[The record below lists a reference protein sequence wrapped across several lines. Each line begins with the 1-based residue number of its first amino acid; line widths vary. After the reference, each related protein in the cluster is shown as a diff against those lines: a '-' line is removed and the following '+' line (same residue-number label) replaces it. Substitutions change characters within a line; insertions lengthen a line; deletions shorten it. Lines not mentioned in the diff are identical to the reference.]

1 MEFYDKVVELLNS
14 KQNLLYKMMMLNS
27 LVDEYL
33 TDDNAK
39 LINEDLRDAFGTVGL
54 SPIMNSGEKW

>member
-27 LVDEYL
+27 LVDEYR

>member
-14 KQNLLYKMMMLNS
+14 KQNLLYKMMMLNC
-27 LVDEYL
+27 LVDEYR

>member
-1 MEFYDKVVELLNS
+1 MEFYDKVVELINS

-27 LVDEYL
+27 LVDEYR